1 MEAVKD
7 VSERMKTVNL
17 HEAEMAMKGNAG
29 EALDNIERNL
39 FVMRARI
46 LSEQVC
52 QDFCVNGQVLFLGW
66 GAGEGCPFPCPSM

>member
-1 MEAVKD
+1 MSNVESQYNKLKELMEAVKD

-46 LSEQVC
+46 LSELTGIIKN
-52 QDFCVNGQVLFLGW
+52 FGMTP
-66 GAGEGCPFPCPSM
+66 GER